1 MYLLDTNILSDL
13 VRNPQGRIN
22 QEIARRGEPPL
33 STSIIVAAELRFGA
47 LKKASAKLSEQVE
60 QVLAEIAVHDLAVP
74 ADSRYAEIRVALERQ
89 GRPIGQNDLFIA
101 AQCLALDLTLVTDNE
116 REFSRVPGLR
126 IENWLR

>member
-1 MYLLDTNILSDL
+1 MSLPVGCGQLTWNS
-13 VRNPQGRIN
+13 REFTP
-22 QEIARRGEPPL
+22 
-33 STSIIVAAELRFGA
+33 
-47 LKKASAKLSEQVE
+47 E

>member
-47 LKKASAKLSEQVE
+47 LKKASAKLAEQVE
-60 QVLAEIAVHDLAVP
+60 RVLAEIAVLAVP
-74 ADSRYAEIRVALERQ
+74 ADSRYAEIRLVLERQ
-89 GRPIGQNDLFIA
+89 GKPIGQNDLFIA